1 MLYLCS
7 IKFKKYTTMATAVKT
22 QAFGSTRT
30 QTKQQPQSTI
40 MLWRE
45 KNPEGL
51 GGKFTNMDVV
61 LR

>member
-1 MLYLCS
+1 
-7 IKFKKYTTMATAVKT
+7 MATAVKT